1 MRTCITRSSRRPW
14 RKSRHAPKAYCRTA
28 RMGIRDITGTHGNR
42 KLRNR
47 TDDGKFFKAK
57 FVYFFHAASGIP
69 FRVLATF
76 GHSRSVSD
84 KLQTMGGLSGVPN
97 GTSSQTL

>member
-1 MRTCITRSSRRPW
+1 ML
-14 RKSRHAPKAYCRTA
+14 RKRTA
-28 RMGIRDITGTHGNR
+28 VRQGGIRNITGTPGNR